1 MLNSSINE
9 IKDRL
14 DIVEVIGNYIKLQK
28 SGQNFRALCPFHSEK
43 TPSFFVSPTRQL
55 WHCFGGCNEG
65 GDIFK
70 FIMKIEGVEFGDALR
85 MLAQKAGIEV
95 KKEDPKIRSERER
108 LYEVC
113 ELATKFFEEQ
123 LKQSKIGQEAKNY
136 LLNRKINEESLQKW
150 RIGYAPDTWQGLSD
164 FLTSQGYSQEE
175 IKKAGL
181 GLSSE
186 KGSFYDRFRGRII
199 FPIFNLNSNIV
210 GFTGRVFKN
219 KDDTVAKYVNT
230 PQSLLY
236 DKGRILYGLN
246 RAKVEIRKKNTCI
259 LVEGNTD
266 LIMVHQVGFENA
278 VAVSGTA
285 LTSYQLSILKRYSDN
300 LLIAF
305 DMDSAGQAATKRG
318 IDLAQAQGF
327 NIKIVVSTDGKDP
340 AEIIS
345 KNLKEWER
353 SLEKAKTILD
363 FYFDSAFLGK
373 DLKNPE
379 HKKEIAVILLPVL
392 KRIPNRIEQAHW
404 IQKLAEKLGVKESI
418 IETELKNIKDREV
431 GIGSGYI
438 NREKKSNQL
447 PKTRKYILEET
458 VASLIFKNPKKL
470 NLIKEEFFSYFSSKF
485 QTFFTEL
492 KEGKPP
498 QNLDFISSISF
509 FYDFLEGED
518 IDYNLEIKACL
529 REIKRLE
536 IKSRLDEISQNIKRA
551 EQSCDLK
558 KVDNLTQKFNKL
570 SKNLESCKEEDSIL
584 T

>member
-418 IETELKNIKDREV
+418 IETELKNTKDREV

-458 VASLIFKNPKKL
+458 VALLIFKNPKKL